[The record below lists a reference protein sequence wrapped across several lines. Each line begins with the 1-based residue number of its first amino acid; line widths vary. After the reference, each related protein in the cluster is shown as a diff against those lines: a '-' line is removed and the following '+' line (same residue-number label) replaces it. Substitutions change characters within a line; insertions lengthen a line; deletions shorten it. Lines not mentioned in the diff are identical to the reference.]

1 MLTTCRSEVSDST
14 CPAAGL
20 PRLPGT
26 LVTRIASGSN
36 TTDLAASDPDGLE
49 IPTADC
55 SASTAAFV
63 SHEKWPAAGSEVGVA
78 FIARGPAPPRD
89 AVCPQ
94 AYARRLLRH
103 RADASASRCAVP
115 RTGASFPMNALI
127 EICGSRN
134 STREPGGRPSMA
146 PASR

>member
-94 AYARRLLRH
+94 AYARRH
-103 RADASASRCAVP
+103 TPAGYCGIVQMGPQADAPCL
-115 RTGASFPMNALI
+115 GLGHLFP
-127 EICGSRN
+127 
-134 STREPGGRPSMA
+134 
-146 PASR
+146 